1 MLSGRE
7 LSVTVDNNYG
17 NNKDDDSDDD
27 DNDKE
32 HSTDATERA
41 I

>member
-7 LSVTVDNNYG
+7 LGVTVDYNYG
-17 NNKDDDSDDD
+17 NKDDNSDND

>member
-17 NNKDDDSDDD
+17 NKDDDSDDD